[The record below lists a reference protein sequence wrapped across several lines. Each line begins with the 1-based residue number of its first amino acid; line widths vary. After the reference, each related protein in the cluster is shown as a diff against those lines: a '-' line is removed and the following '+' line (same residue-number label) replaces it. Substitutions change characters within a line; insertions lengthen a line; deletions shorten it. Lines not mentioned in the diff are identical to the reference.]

1 MCGFFFSVC
10 ITRSKAAA
18 ASKPTPTPTPSSLPS
33 ATNGRETETVP
44 TTSRSTSTMV
54 ITMLRA
60 SVEADSTSSS
70 RAVRGSILPAA
81 VVGMMTRELVPP
93 TMAPGHQP
101 RQEGSRCGKTHRGDY
116 PEPEANYGDRT
127 GESPYAKQECSGPGH
142 GHVLQPQSG
151 RAAGQDDDEREGT
164 EQRHCKS
171 AGETSSNTGPARIPA
186 HTSQS
191 TSGIPVREKTNS
203 PTAPSNRMAAT
214 ISSTWA
220 IDSTSSPDRLGTPGS
235 PFQQSAVL
243 KHRFGSGRFVAS
255 LDCGR

>member
-1 MCGFFFSVC
+1 
-10 ITRSKAAA
+10 
-18 ASKPTPTPTPSSLPS
+18 
-33 ATNGRETETVP
+33 
-44 TTSRSTSTMV
+44 
-54 ITMLRA
+54 
-60 SVEADSTSSS
+60 
-70 RAVRGSILPAA
+70 
-81 VVGMMTRELVPP
+81 MMTRELVPP

-164 EQRHCKS
+164 EQRHGRLQERRGDELEHGS
-171 AGETSSNTGPARIPA
+171 GQDPGTHQPEHVGDTGARENELTRRPQQQDGGHDLEHLGNGFHIP
-186 HTSQS
+186 
-191 TSGIPVREKTNS
+191 
-203 PTAPSNRMAAT
+203 
-214 ISSTWA
+214 
-220 IDSTSSPDRLGTPGS
+220 SPDRLGTPGS